1 VQTLE
6 KCGIY
11 TTAPVEWEA
20 GRSYL
25 GGAQRN
31 VPGEVPQKILR
42 ALDIRTG
49 KAVWEFPQK
58 GLGNSWGGVI
68 STATGLVF
76 FADDSGMFVAVDGA
90 TGKPLWE
97 FQTSQL
103 VKASP
108 MAYQFDGKEYI
119 AIAAGTNILSFALPQ
134 H

>member
-1 VQTLE
+1 
-6 KCGIY
+6 
-11 TTAPVEWEA
+11 
-20 GRSYL
+20 
-25 GGAQRN
+25 
-31 VPGEVPQKILR
+31 VPGEIPQRILR

-76 FADDSGMFVAVDGA
+76 FADDSGMVVAVDGA
-90 TGKPLWE
+90 NGKPLWE

-119 AIAAGTNILSFALPQ
+119 AIAAGTNILAFALPGN
-134 H
+134 